1 MAHVVIPAREF
12 VFIPLKP
19 GSVGLVRCGFIPV
32 GTPVAVLA
40 RGVYF
45 GVVGVRLG
53 KYIWVRVAQG
63 VPECPG

>member
-12 VFIPLKP
+12 VFIPLEP

-45 GVVGVRLG
+45 GVVGV
-53 KYIWVRVAQG
+53 
-63 VPECPG
+63 